1 VKKEDKMSKSFQTVT
16 DQIVVF
22 ALDELLFALPLPT
35 VVKVIHAIEI
45 RRLPKAPEIISGIIN
60 VKGQIIPVADIR
72 IRFGLPTREIDPDD
86 RLIIADTGKR
96 QVAILVD
103 SVTGI
108 RDLTPGQQKQAKE
121 TLPFAEHLRGVA
133 KVDDDLVLIYD
144 LDRFLSLDEEKELE
158 QALKT
163 KNK

>member
-1 VKKEDKMSKSFQTVT
+1 MEGSETFVT
-16 DQIVVF
+16 TADQIVVF
-22 ALDELLFALPLPT
+22 TIDELSYALSLT
-35 VVKVIHAIEI
+35 DVVKVIHAIEI
-45 RRLPKAPEIISGIIN
+45 RHLPKAPEIITGIIN

-72 IRFGLPTREIDPDD
+72 KRLGLVAREIDLSD

-108 RDLTPGQQKQAKE
+108 RDLASGQLSLAGE
-121 TLPFAEHLRGVA
+121 TVPFAEHIRGVA
-133 KVDDDLVLIYD
+133 KVDDGLILIYD
-144 LDRFLSLDEEKELE
+144 LDRFLSLDEEMELE

-163 KNK
+163 KNKKQ